1 MSGYIACCCEPGFRI
16 RIRNTL
22 EIEWTLERS
31 RSGQAD
37 PTELRVGEQVLDVER
52 EITKSSVEPTVIDRG
67 SSINYQRF
75 LDGIINRSAG
85 PFVDLNDPTPGG
97 SRRVPALPT
106 RFFPGIQIRTIGD
119 DSVSDCLGLKPG
131 EIYITSDLGTMPNPG
146 DFDNGSAGWTA
157 TNYDFNGNPESSA
170 TTRGTP
176 IQGASPGTI
185 RIPIAGGF
193 GRAYR
198 VFDDVP
204 INEQDFL
211 EDLGIFD
218 PTTTA
223 FSLPDPALFD
233 FRNQTILPEFQV
245 TIDGISFDREQVQL
259 RAPEFICALRA
270 CEELNLR
277 ETVVEDTFGGQT
289 ITTIQAN
296 TIRNSEILDYEVL

>member
-1 MSGYIACCCEPGFRI
+1 VSGYIACCCEPGFRI
-16 RIRNTL
+16 HIRNTL
-22 EIEWTLERS
+22 EIEWTLDRFSFGE
-31 RSGQAD
+31 AD
-37 PTELRVGEQVLDVER
+37 PTEFQVGQQVL
-52 EITKSSVEPTVIDRG
+52 SVETTRSVAEQSVTDRG
-67 SSINYQRF
+67 SSISYQRF
-75 LDGIINRSAG
+75 LDGTISRSRG
-85 PFVDLNDPTPGG
+85 PFVDLNDLTPGG
-97 SRRVPALPT
+97 FRRVPASPPS
-106 RFFPGIQIRTIGD
+106 FFPGIQIRTIGD
-119 DSVSDCLGLKPG
+119 SSVDDCLDLKPG
-131 EIYITSDLGTMPNPG
+131 EIYITSSLNTVADPG

-157 TNYDFNGNPESSA
+157 TNYDFNGNPTGSE
-170 TTRGTP
+170 TRRGTP
-176 IQGASPGTI
+176 IQGFSPGLI
-185 RIPIAGGF
+185 RIRVAGGF

-218 PTTTA
+218 PTPDA
-223 FSLPDPALFD
+223 FLLPDPVLFD